1 MKKVLLLCGL
11 FALSM
16 LSVAQETKRV
26 AILETVDK
34 LGNISYAYKLIL
46 RSNLAKAITNTSGY
60 EAYDRTDIDAIMG
73 EQDFQRTGNVSADQI
88 KRVGEMTGAK
98 FVLVA
103 EAVLV
108 DAKHMYITAKLLD
121 VESARTE
128 MTDNEM
134 MGVTAKDI
142 QRGCEVLAAKLVK
155 PVVVATAKVTT
166 PAPVQPKQEKPVP
179 AKQEKPAPAPTVAPT
194 PAPAPVHTQQ
204 PIVYS
209 QPTTSAGQISKIN
222 NNEYILNGSYMD
234 RKNYEYFIN
243 QNCPEAWKKHLISK
257 RIIISGWVL
266 LGSGAVLT
274 CMWGL
279 VGAHDESGEPY
290 WLAHDLGIAFG
301 STGLFLMATS
311 VPLISVGYGK
321 KYNTYKTYNTSCAS
335 RNAVSLNLQ
344 ASQNGLGLALHF

>member
-46 RSNLAKAITNTSGY
+46 RSNLAKAITNTPGY

-166 PAPVQPKQEKPVP
+166 PAPVQPKQEKPAP
-179 AKQEKPAPAPTVAPT
+179 AKQEKPAPAPTVVPT
-194 PAPAPVHTQQ
+194 PAPAPVQTQQ
-204 PIVYS
+204 PVVYS
-209 QPTTSAGQISKIN
+209 QPFTSASQITKTGY
-222 NNEYILNGSYMD
+222 NEYTLNGNYMD
-234 RKNYEYFIN
+234 RKAYEDFIQ
-243 QNCPEAWKKHLISK
+243 QNCPEAWRKHLISK
-257 RIIISGWVL
+257 RVITSGWII
-266 LGSGAVLT
+266 LGIGGVLT

-279 VGAHDESGEPY
+279 AGAESFGEN
-290 WLAHDLGIAFG
+290 AAVKKG
-301 STGLFLMATS
+301 TGLSLGMAGICLAGGGA
-311 VPLISVGYGK
+311 VPLLGVGYSMK
-321 KYNTYKTYNTSCAS
+321 HKTYKAYNKYCAS

-344 ASQNGLGLALHF
+344 AGQNGLGLALHF